1 MAAEQDDHHDH
12 DDIKVNVTFSMSEIE
27 QPFHSNYDPTTT
39 LGVIRKA
46 AMGYFEA
53 DEDPN
58 HVYYL
63 TYERERRGDDVTV
76 GSLAGKARAIKLRL
90 IKEITQG

>member
-1 MAAEQDDHHDH
+1 MATDHDDRHDH
-12 DDIKVNVTFSMSEIE
+12 DDIKVTVTFSMSEIE
-27 QPFHSNYDPTTT
+27 QPFQSTYDPATS

-63 TYERERRGDDVTV
+63 TYERERRSDDVTV